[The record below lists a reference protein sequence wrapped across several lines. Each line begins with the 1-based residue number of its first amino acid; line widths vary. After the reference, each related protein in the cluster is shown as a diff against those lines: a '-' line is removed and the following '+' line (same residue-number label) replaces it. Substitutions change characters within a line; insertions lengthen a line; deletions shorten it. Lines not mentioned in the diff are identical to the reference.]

1 MRHRWHHW
9 SCRVGLVR
17 GRKKMRGAACEIIDP
32 GMARKRTRKEINPSM
47 RGHGNAVG
55 FRCQAQFISL
65 PSACS
70 EYLPLLFLSTEQSPP
85 LETPNTGA
93 ARPVLASRLPPKKGD
108 AATAYAEAKRTKR
121 AATDRIFFCRC
132 YILLAGRGVM
142 KGSDLSVAIEK
153 LYHTGLVDAASI
165 LSI

>member
-1 MRHRWHHW
+1 MSGDATFFLAFGRGLEQHHGGEN
-9 SCRVGLVR
+9 SVRAVQGLR
-17 GRKKMRGAACEIIDP
+17 SQWKEGKGSPGKGRPFAKNKHEDD
-32 GMARKRTRKEINPSM
+32 NPPN
-47 RGHGNAVG
+47 R
-55 FRCQAQFISL
+55 
-65 PSACS
+65 P
-70 EYLPLLFLSTEQSPP
+70 PP

-165 LSI
+165 